1 MIFNR
6 VPKITNI
13 QTNRIK
19 IFNNTYFELLEII
32 KIYSDYNPKFYLF
45 YNNNKLIKKATPEV
59 FIKIW
64 YNYITKKYY
73 DEIMNENTVPKIQY
87 VEYNVNKALQFMKN
101 IYPVLDEKTKDDIKL
116 KVFKLTKLSYVY
128 NKNK

>member
-1 MIFNR
+1 MSN
-6 VPKITNI
+6 
-13 QTNRIK
+13 
-19 IFNNTYFELLEII
+19 
-32 KIYSDYNPKFYLF
+32 DY
-45 YNNNKLIKKATPEV
+45 
-59 FIKIW
+59 
-64 YNYITKKYY
+64 
-73 DEIMNENTVPKIQY
+73 ENTVPKIQY

>member
-1 MIFNR
+1 M
-6 VPKITNI
+6 K
-13 QTNRIK
+13 K
-19 IFNNTYFELLEII
+19 
-32 KIYSDYNPKFYLF
+32 YSDYNPKFYLF
-45 YNNNKLIKKATPEV
+45 YNHNKLIRKATPEV

-64 YNYITKKYY
+64 YTHITKKYY
-73 DEIMNENTVPKIQY
+73 DEIMNEDIDFFISKDYEDLVPKSQY
-87 VEYNVNKALQFMKN
+87 IEYNVNNALQFMKN

>member
-1 MIFNR
+1 MKGEK
-6 VPKITNI
+6 V
-13 QTNRIK
+13 
-19 IFNNTYFELLEII
+19 E
-32 KIYSDYNPKFYLF
+32 
-45 YNNNKLIKKATPEV
+45 KK
-59 FIKIW
+59 FIKSVRPGYGISP
-64 YNYITKKYY
+64 KYY
-73 DEIMNENTVPKIQY
+73 DEIMNEDIDFFMSKDYENTVPKIQY